1 MEANQPRKNKRWT
14 TGNVVSVIA
23 VYFVNFLILTGMF
36 VLAVYDKQHT
46 LSELFADKHKFFSFI
61 FLLLFAVSV
70 IAIYFCFEDKDFLRE
85 ASNSEMLFLVIEIS
99 LLVCYLIG
107 AYANVYVRPIVL
119 AAILTL
125 FLTNSKTAVFTNS
138 LFCIILFLFDE
149 FLGLSGGDE
158 LGYPLFCLIVG
169 IASGVIAIYL
179 LRGVYSRAKNIV
191 FSFIISAPVIIFI
204 LIPMVSFG
212 TTGDKIIALLSG
224 ISSGPLAIMSF
235 FLLLPIFEIIF
246 KKVSPFRLAELTSH
260 KSKFIRKMITETP
273 GTFNH
278 VIIVSNIAEMCATA
292 IGEDALLA
300 RTCAYYHDMG
310 KLRRPEFFRENQA
323 DGANPH
329 DDLTP
334 ELSAN
339 IIRAHTQD
347 GYGLALKSRLP
358 KIIADVCREH
368 HGTLPILYFY
378 DKAKKFTDGDVP
390 IENYCYAG
398 PKPQSKIAAIIMIAD
413 GCEAA
418 VRSLPDRS
426 GDKVKEVVERIIA
439 DRMQLGQ
446 FYECDITLKELD
458 IIKHSVLSSLTGVY
472 HKRVEYPSINIVDK
486 KTKAKTTK
494 KKVK

>member
-1 MEANQPRKNKRWT
+1 MEVNQPTKNKRWT
-14 TGNVVSVIA
+14 TGNVISVIA
-23 VYFVNFLILTGMF
+23 VYLANFLILTGMF
-36 VLAVYDKQHT
+36 VLAFYDKQT
-46 LSELFADKHKFFSFI
+46 NVIDLFEDKQKFFSFI
-61 FLLLFAVSV
+61 FLLLFAVSI
-70 IAIYFCFEDKDFLRE
+70 IAIYFCYEDKDFLRE
-85 ASNSEMLFLVIEIS
+85 ASNSEMLFLIIEIS
-99 LLVCYLIG
+99 LLACYLIG
-107 AYANVYVRPIVL
+107 AYVNVYVRPIVL

-138 LFCIILFLFDE
+138 IFCIILFLFDE
-149 FLGLSGGDE
+149 FLGLSGDE

-169 IASGVIAIYL
+169 ITSGVIAIYL
-179 LRGVYSRAKNIV
+179 LRGVYSRAKNIL
-191 FSFIISAPVIIFI
+191 FGFIISAPVVLFI

-212 TTGDKIIALLSG
+212 TSGDIIMALLSG
-224 ISSGPLAIMSF
+224 IASGPLAIMAF

-260 KSKFIRKMITETP
+260 KSKFIKKMITETP

-300 RTCAYYHDMG
+300 RTCAYYHDIG
-310 KLRRPEFFRENQA
+310 KLRRPEFFKENQA
-323 DGANPH
+323 DGSNPH

-426 GDKVKEVVERIIA
+426 GEKVKEVVERIIA
-439 DRMQLGQ
+439 DRMESGQ
-446 FYECDITLKELD
+446 FYECEITLKELN
-458 IIKHSVLSSLTGVY
+458 IIKHTVLSSLTGVY
-472 HKRVEYPSINIVDK
+472 HKRVEYPSINIVEK
-486 KTKAKTTK
+486 KTKAKSTR